1 MKVYNEDYGYI
12 EKEELRQIRLE
23 EKKENFVMKKQRNKN
38 EETANKEILRCK
50 KYQTTLDD
58 KTH

>member
-1 MKVYNEDYGYI
+1 MRVYDDYYGYI
-12 EKEELRQIRLE
+12 DKEKLRQIRLE

-38 EETANKEILRCK
+38 EESANKEILRCK